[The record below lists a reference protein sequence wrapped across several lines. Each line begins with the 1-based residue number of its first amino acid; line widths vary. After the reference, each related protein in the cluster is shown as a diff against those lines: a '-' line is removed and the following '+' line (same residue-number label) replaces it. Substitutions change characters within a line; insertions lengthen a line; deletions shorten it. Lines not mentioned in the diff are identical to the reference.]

1 MKIDPFLKC
10 LSSTGIDTGIS
21 ILGVYAFDSGSSL
34 SGTPFVYNQLYSTE
48 THNYS
53 GVLRRDVLPLIYA
66 AAGTTQPSGNFNGS
80 RFYQTSDSFSGNF
93 SMLLA
98 LDYSGCIQT
107 FNSTSRVLLA
117 TSKTN
122 SSSGFYLGITP
133 SSRLFVKAGAEYNMI
148 PREIGVGDFAF
159 ISIADKRFV
168 NFGLFSLEDNAF
180 YNKQY
185 DAGSGV
191 FDSRGIF
198 IGGASTY
205 PTDFGGYSGLMRE
218 AYFFSG
224 VLPKESVGKC
234 VDCSFVSGYSNVV
247 KSGVFNQT
255 TITGSIWSG
264 VSGASTTGYSYAK
277 IPIVKSDGLTGY
289 VAYDSGLSGNTLLY
303 QKLVPIVQQSTGV
316 SYYTGFSFLY
326 DNSFRSNV
334 LRDIF
339 FDGGLSSG
347 DIVEIYSYPAPTND
361 YGNPIQNSMWPKAN
375 SGTAIQLFGNGL
387 AETSGDDFS
396 VMFNGLISG
405 FDSDDYLQY
414 DIVSSGTVTLPYTSA
429 YIQTGLSTSGY
440 VWRISGASGLSFAPP
455 LLYDVYFDGQ
465 KLMSGF
471 DYVHTATNPVRIFSS
486 VPNGIWND
494 AFYGINENP
503 PQEIKFV
510 PYRSDTI
517 RTTGQITSNVNFFSG
532 VSGFP
537 EQVWVNGIRQKN
549 GIDYFTYPRC
559 RFCSGEYNEPDN
571 FTFKLFSDETSD
583 SPGSFINTFSSFAE
597 AVSAQ
602 IDLRIAG
609 LTSSAKSMYSTA
621 DVVNAVYVRST
632 GFWAKDVKNITA
644 ISPSQHT
651 NGTNYTSQIGAT
663 LVSPRHIIGCSHGG
677 AGLTRRFV
685 TNDNV
690 VIERDVVASIDLP
703 TTFPYYPDIK
713 ILLLDSDVPPEIGF
727 MKVLPRDWRKVF
739 HKRGLTPLS
748 KIPIFGCDQQNKA
761 VVFDWNVLEIYNPN
775 LVRLSCGGV
784 PSDAQRAIF
793 SEVMVA
799 GDSGHPVCM
808 IIDGEAVL
816 MSAWTYGE
824 GNEAGP
830 EHPYFYDEI
839 NAAMNSLGGGYQL
852 TEYDLSKY
860 Y

>member
-21 ILGVYAFDSGSSL
+21 ILGVYAFDSGNSL
-34 SGTPFVYNQLYSTE
+34 SGTPFVYNQLYSTG

-66 AAGTTQPSGNFNGS
+66 ASGTTQPSGVFNGS

-93 SMLLA
+93 SILLA

-122 SSSGFYLGITP
+122 SSSGVYLGITP
-133 SSRLFVKAGAEYNMI
+133 TSRLFVKAGAAYNMI

-159 ISIADKRFV
+159 ISVADKRFV
-168 NFGLFSLEDNAF
+168 NFGLFSLEDNTF

-191 FDSRGIF
+191 FDSNGIF

-264 VSGASTTGYSYAK
+264 VSGASITGYSYAK

-361 YGNPIQNSMWPKAN
+361 YGNPVQNSMWPKAS

-387 AETSGDDFS
+387 AETSGDDFL

-405 FDSDDYLQY
+405 FDSGDYLQY
-414 DIVSSGTVTLPYTSA
+414 DIVPSGATTMPYT
-429 YIQTGLSTSGY
+429 TGYVQLGVSTSGS
-440 VWRISGASGLSFAPP
+440 VWRISGASGLSFASPF
-455 LLYDVYFDGQ
+455 LYDVYLGGQ
-465 KLMSGF
+465 KFMSGV
-471 DYVHTATNPVRIFSS
+471 DYVHQVASSNIRIYSA
-486 VPNGIWND
+486 VANGIWND

-549 GIDYFTYPRC
+549 GIDYSTYPRC
-559 RFCSGEYNEPDN
+559 RFCSGAYFDRNHPFALYNTIPSNTTASNFVGPYVPNAPIIVDGYYLLDNTTPGWADVYFSFTLLEPFNKPGTMKLYSSDDDGYTWNLVTTFNSFYVSTFVIKDGTTWNPIEMFEFTESFGN
-571 FTFKLFSDETSD
+571 FYFRLEFVGTDGTSAISD
-583 SPGSFINTFSSFAE
+583 SFYME
-597 AVSAQ
+597 
-602 IDLRIAG
+602 
-609 LTSSAKSMYSTA
+609 
-621 DVVNAVYVRST
+621 
-632 GFWAKDVKNITA
+632 
-644 ISPSQHT
+644 
-651 NGTNYTSQIGAT
+651 
-663 LVSPRHIIGCSHGG
+663 II
-677 AGLTRRFV
+677 
-685 TNDNV
+685 
-690 VIERDVVASIDLP
+690 
-703 TTFPYYPDIK
+703 
-713 ILLLDSDVPPEIGF
+713 
-727 MKVLPRDWRKVF
+727 
-739 HKRGLTPLS
+739 
-748 KIPIFGCDQQNKA
+748 
-761 VVFDWNVLEIYNPN
+761 
-775 LVRLSCGGV
+775 
-784 PSDAQRAIF
+784 
-793 SEVMVA
+793 
-799 GDSGHPVCM
+799 
-808 IIDGEAVL
+808 
-816 MSAWTYGE
+816 
-824 GNEAGP
+824 
-830 EHPYFYDEI
+830 
-839 NAAMNSLGGGYQL
+839 
-852 TEYDLSKY
+852 
-860 Y
+860 